1 MNRLV
6 AGLIA
11 ALSLV
16 GSASAEELR
25 PSQAKSI
32 EMGDVT
38 GVAYYTVTDDGF
50 RVVAT
55 LASGEAAPV
64 RFITTLASGQSA
76 VLSVPQG
83 TNNVAR
89 EVEIRRVDDA
99 IAISD
104 VSALTQPA
112 RAGDLSN

>member
-1 MNRLV
+1 MSRLV

-32 EMGDVT
+32 ELGEIT
-38 GVAYYTVTDDGF
+38 GVAYYTVADDGF

-55 LASGEAAPV
+55 FAAGEATPV
-64 RFITTLASGQSA
+64 RLTATLARGQSV
-76 VLSVPQG
+76 VLSVPQAL
-83 TNNVAR
+83 NEVAR
-89 EVEIRRVDDA
+89 EVEIRRVNDV
-99 IAISD
+99 IAVSDISGP
-104 VSALTQPA
+104 SRPA
-112 RAGDLSN
+112 APSDLSN